1 MIASRQ
7 CTSSPSRDTFSEKFD
22 TSTGSSKEI
31 AGLKK
36 KKMKNIM
43 MTGIVKS
50 RKNEFWCCKLQVRTI
65 PLGVCVARYGPVS
78 DLWCILKI

>member
-36 KKMKNIM
+36 KKMKNNYYDDRNREI
-43 MTGIVKS
+43 
-50 RKNEFWCCKLQVRTI
+50 
-65 PLGVCVARYGPVS
+65 A
-78 DLWCILKI
+78 